1 MSLTVFIIVAAT
13 AAIHALFGVGLLL
26 FGTPILLLL
35 GYDYFTI
42 LQWLLPIALGINL
55 LQIWLHASQID
66 WNFVRSCALFS
77 LPTVLACSLAMAQF
91 NLAIG
96 PLMGVLLILVA
107 IQRFSATAQQAL
119 TQVMQQTAL
128 YCIVMGTV
136 QGLTSLGGSLLSA
149 LVHSKGYDKN
159 RARVT
164 TAATYAL
171 FLTVQLIALLR
182 TAPSNEGHAGDLFTL
197 AAIGLG
203 TFALIEHT
211 LYAALDRERYQA
223 VLTGFLFVS
232 GLLLI
237 GKSLFL

>member
-1 MSLTVFIIVAAT
+1 MIEVMATLRITEAELAHDVHAVLAKVQEGVEVIVEQDHRAVAVHDTLGVAGRAARVAHGGAGVLGDLGVVVAAR
-13 AAIHALFGVGLLL
+13 LRR
-26 FGTPILLLL
+26 
-35 GYDYFTI
+35 
-42 LQWLLPIALGINL
+42 Q
-55 LQIWLHASQID
+55 Q
-66 WNFVRSCALFS
+66 FV
-77 LPTVLACSLAMAQF
+77 V
-91 NLAIG
+91 
-96 PLMGVLLILVA
+96 V
-107 IQRFSATAQQAL
+107 QQAL
-119 TQVMQQTAL
+119 TQAMQQTAL